1 MSNHKFRITSIITY
15 LLNLVTN
22 SAFYDGN
29 VNARGAGDFL
39 MKTVVP
45 LLKSKC
51 PGKKIIITECVH
63 IPLPRYHILTDGVN
77 RTGWPSRGGSNRNAV
92 ASPNDE
98 REALLNLNCAARDDR
113 GVSIYAFEADD
124 QLWKGN
130 DNERSFGIFTK
141 INFKGDINN
150 IC

>member
-1 MSNHKFRITSIITY
+1 
-15 LLNLVTN
+15 
-22 SAFYDGN
+22 
-29 VNARGAGDFL
+29 
-39 MKTVVP
+39 
-45 LLKSKC
+45 
-51 PGKKIIITECVH
+51 
-63 IPLPRYHILTDGVN
+63 
-77 RTGWPSRGGSNRNAV
+77 
-92 ASPNDE
+92 
-98 REALLNLNCAARDDR
+98 LLNLNCAARDDR